1 MEKTCRLLDLG
12 CKEVINLS
20 DGARLGFT
28 RDVELDT
35 ESGQITA
42 LIIPGRLRCFGLLG
56 READTVVPWSAIERL
71 GVSSN
76 RRCAQGRDSF
86 SSGKANFIGIIYLW
100 R

>member
-71 GVSSN
+71 GEDIIFIRQEGLSP
-76 RRCAQGRDSF
+76 RKGPQGRSLSVF
-86 SSGKANFIGIIYLW
+86 
-100 R
+100 